1 MKEQVLNHKQ
11 PLSEQQSKK
20 VVYVEMFRAGPQIS
34 STGQKLVFDESDL
47 DQVVGSYDPIHHE
60 APLIIGHD
68 QQDDTPAL
76 GWVRKVWRK
85 GKELWGKVELTP
97 KAEQLIKDGV
107 FKKVSSSFYLPEAET
122 NPTPGKLSLRH
133 LGLVSV
139 PAVKGLTAFSEES
152 EQQTITITPSEGESS
167 ISFKEHLGKNQTMAR
182 KKTKPETP
190 ASVSSVI
197 EHTEGGGMTVNINIG
212 GGDKPKSNVYDDS
225 GNQISETGAP
235 AEYDMDYGMESDTE
249 ADPAMNTADDSSSDD
264 LGLEDGGPDDTDG
277 TDGADATDGMDGT
290 DGTDSTDPTGDDGG
304 DMAPDAGM
312 NGGADDSSTEPSEEG
327 DGAPDDGTE
336 DISGDM
342 EGDDQKIAQLA
353 SEYEIDELI
362 KALALKTDAASMM
375 EGQGMSYGEMPES
388 LKKAMEAKK
397 KGEGESEDEKKKKKK
412 EEDSEDMGEKCTDA
426 GEPSGA
432 GEPSSEKVKGAD
444 EPKGEQVYA
453 EEEAAEEDEE
463 VSEHGE
469 GCKDYEEDE
478 DEKKKKMMKSDMSK
492 ETTPEEATGT
502 LDHSESA
509 MGVQGQN
516 DLQARVAELEE
527 ELARQ
532 KKLMREKEIS
542 DFCETLYGEGKLTQQ
557 IVSKTDLVRFME
569 TLNNKNSV
577 NFSETGKASQFD
589 FFKGVLEK
597 LPSMVS
603 FEEFATPAS
612 APKSRK
618 QPSPSADGYVYDP
631 ATADLHAQAL
641 DYAEEKGVEYTI
653 ALKAVLSNS

>member
-1 MKEQVLNHKQ
+1 MKDHVLNSKDALSSQQ
-11 PLSEQQSKK
+11 PKK
-20 VVYVEMFRAGPQIS
+20 VVFIEMFRAGPQIS
-34 STGQKLVFDESDL
+34 STGQKLIFTETDL
-47 DQVVGSYDPIHHE
+47 DQVAGSYDPVRHE

-76 GWVRKVWRK
+76 GWVRGVWRK

-133 LGLVSV
+133 LGLVSI
-139 PAVKGLTAFSEES
+139 PAVKGLTAFSEKS
-152 EQQTITITPSEGESS
+152 EQETITITPSEGESS

-190 ASVSSVI
+190 ASVASVV
-197 EHTEGGGMTVNINIG
+197 EHADGGGMTVNINIG
-212 GGDKPKSNVYDDS
+212 GGGSPKANVYDDN
-225 GNQISETGAP
+225 GNQVSETGAP
-235 AEYDMDYGMESDTE
+235 AEYDMDYGMEPDME
-249 ADPAMNTADDSSSDD
+249 AEASTMGMADDSSDD
-264 LGLEDGGPDDTDG
+264 LGLEDGGDDS
-277 TDGADATDGMDGT
+277 AAPME
-290 DGTDSTDPTGDDGG
+290 DGG
-304 DMAPDAGM
+304 DDAAPMED
-312 NGGADDSSTEPSEEG
+312 GGDDSAAPMEDGGDESTEEPSEEG
-327 DGAPDDGTE
+327 DAGPEMETD

-353 SEYEIDELI
+353 SEYEIEELI

-375 EGQGMSYGEMPES
+375 EGEGMSYGEMPEG

-397 KGEGESEDEKKKKKK
+397 EGGKDEEDEEKT
-412 EEDSEDMGEKCTDA
+412 EDMGEGVKEGEKPSDA
-426 GEPSGA
+426 GNPPS
-432 GEPSSEKVKGAD
+432 EDVKGAE

-453 EEEAAEEDEE
+453 EEEAEEE
-463 VSEHGE
+463 VADNGE
-469 GCKDYEEDE
+469 GCKSYEEETDE
-478 DEKKKKMMKSDMSK
+478 EKKKKEMMMKSNMSE
-492 ETTPEEATGT
+492 ETTPDEATGT
-502 LDHSESA
+502 LDHSEPA

-516 DLQARVAELEE
+516 NLHARVAELEE

-542 DFCETLYGEGKLTQQ
+542 DFCETLYSEGKLTGQ

-589 FFKGVLEK
+589 FFRGILGN

-612 APKSRK
+612 APKGRK
-618 QPSPSADGYVYDP
+618 TPTPSVDGYVYDP
-631 ATADLHAQAL
+631 STTELHAQAL
-641 DYAEEKGVEYTI
+641 EYSEQKGVEYTV
-653 ALKAVLSNS
+653 ALKAILSNS

>member
-1 MKEQVLNHKQ
+1 MKEHVLNHKE
-11 PLSEQQSKK
+11 PLSSQQPKK
-20 VVYVEMFRAGPQIS
+20 VVFIEMFRAGPQIS
-34 STGQKLVFDESDL
+34 STGQKLVFTESDL
-47 DQVVGSYDPIHHE
+47 DQVVGSYNPDTHE

-76 GWVRKVWRK
+76 GWVRKIWKK
-85 GKELWGKVELTP
+85 GQELWGKVELTP

-133 LGLVSV
+133 LGLVSI
-139 PAVKGLTAFSEES
+139 PAVKGLTAFSELS
-152 EQQTITITPSEGESS
+152 EQETITITPSEGESS

-190 ASVSSVI
+190 TSVASVV
-197 EHTEGGGMTVNINIG
+197 EHNEGGGMTVNINIG
-212 GGDKPKSNVYDDS
+212 GGDKPKANVYDDS
-225 GNQISETGAP
+225 GNRISETGAP
-235 AEYDMDYGMESDTE
+235 AEYDMDYGMESDSE
-249 ADPAMNTADDSSSDD
+249 DDASAMDPGDGASDS
-264 LGLEDGGPDDTDG
+264 LGLEDGADEGADADPTADGDMPSQDGEAPDAEAGMDSGD
-277 TDGADATDGMDGT
+277 DATDGGT
-290 DGTDSTDPTGDDGG
+290 DDGSAGPSTDGDTGS
-304 DMAPDAGM
+304 GM
-312 NGGADDSSTEPSEEG
+312 E
-327 DGAPDDGTE
+327 TE

-342 EGDDQKIAQLA
+342 QGDDQKIAQLA
-353 SEYEIDELI
+353 SNYEIDELI

-375 EGQGMSYGEMPES
+375 EGEGMSYGEMPEG

-397 KGEGESEDEKKKKKK
+397 GGESESEKDDEE
-412 EEDSEDMGEKCTDA
+412 EEDSKDMGEAVKEGEKPSDA
-426 GEPSGA
+426 GQPPS
-432 GEPSSEKVKGAD
+432 EDVKGAD
-444 EPKGEQVYA
+444 EPKGEQVYS
-453 EEEAAEEDEE
+453 EEEATEEDEE

-478 DEKKKKMMKSDMSK
+478 EEKKKKEMMKGDMSE
-492 ETTPEEATGT
+492 ETVSKEATGT
-502 LDHSESA
+502 LDHSETA
-509 MGVQGQN
+509 MGVRGQN

-542 DFCETLYGEGKLTQQ
+542 DFCETLYDGGKLTQQ

-589 FFKGVLEK
+589 FFKGVLEN

-612 APKSRK
+612 APPAKK
-618 QPSPSADGYVYDP
+618 QVTPSADGYVYDP

-641 DYAEEKGVEYTI
+641 EYSEAKGVEYTI

>member
-11 PLSEQQSKK
+11 PLSDQQSKK

-47 DQVVGSYDPIHHE
+47 DQVVGSYDPTHHE

-133 LGLVSV
+133 LGLVSI

-190 ASVSSVI
+190 ASVASVV

-212 GGDKPKSNVYDDS
+212 GGDKPKANVYDDS
-225 GNQISETGAP
+225 GNQVSETGAP
-235 AEYDMDYGMESDTE
+235 AEYDMDYGMESDME
-249 ADPAMNTADDSSSDD
+249 MDPAMSMADDSSDD
-264 LGLEDGGPDDTDG
+264 LGLEDDMGGEGATDEAG
-277 TDGADATDGMDGT
+277 DEGADE
-290 DGTDSTDPTGDDGG
+290 
-304 DMAPDAGM
+304 APDAGM
-312 NGGADDSSTEPSEEG
+312 EGDAPAEEPSEEG
-327 DGAPDDGTE
+327 DDGTE

-375 EGQGMSYGEMPES
+375 EGEGMSYGEMPEG

-397 KGEGESEDEKKKKKK
+397 KGEGESEDEEKK

-432 GEPSSEKVKGAD
+432 GEPPSEEVKGAD

-478 DEKKKKMMKSDMSK
+478 EEKKKKMMKSDMSE

-502 LDHSESA
+502 LDHSEPA

>member
-1 MKEQVLNHKQ
+1 MKEQVLNQKE
-11 PLSEQQSKK
+11 PLSAQQLKK

-34 STGQKLVFDESDL
+34 STGQKLVFTEGDL
-47 DQVVGSYDPIHHE
+47 DQVVGSYDPVHHE

-122 NPTPGKLSLRH
+122 NPTPGRLSLRH
-133 LGLVSV
+133 LGLVSI
-139 PAVKGLTAFSEES
+139 PAVKGLTAFSELS
-152 EQQTITITPSEGESS
+152 EQETITITPSEGESS
-167 ISFKEHLGKNQTMAR
+167 ISFKEHLGKNLTMAR

-190 ASVSSVI
+190 ASVASVI

-212 GGDKPKSNVYDDS
+212 GGEKPKANVYDDS
-225 GNQISETGAP
+225 GNQVSETGAP
-235 AEYDMDYGMESDTE
+235 AEYDMDYAMESDME
-249 ADPAMNTADDSSSDD
+249 MDPAMSMADDSSSDD
-264 LGLEDGGPDDTDG
+264 LGLEDDDADGTDG
-277 TDGADATDGMDGT
+277 TDGADGM
-290 DGTDSTDPTGDDGG
+290 DGTDSTDPAGDDGD

-312 NGGADDSSTEPSEEG
+312 DGGAEDSATEPSEG
-327 DGAPDDGTE
+327 GDDGTE

-375 EGQGMSYGEMPES
+375 EGQGMSYGEMPEG

-397 KGEGESEDEKKKKKK
+397 EGEGEGTDEEEK

-426 GEPSGA
+426 GEPNGA
-432 GEPSSEKVKGAD
+432 GEPPSEDVKGAD

-453 EEEAAEEDEE
+453 EEEETEEDE
-463 VSEHGE
+463 
-469 GCKDYEEDE
+469 K
-478 DEKKKKMMKSDMSK
+478 EKKKKMMKSDMSE

-502 LDHSESA
+502 LDHSEPA
-509 MGVQGQN
+509 MGVRGQN
-516 DLQARVAELEE
+516 DLHARVAELEE

-542 DFCETLYGEGKLTQQ
+542 DFCETLYGEGKLTHQ

-589 FFKGVLEK
+589 FFKGVLGK

-618 QPSPSADGYVYDP
+618 QPSPSADGYIYDP

-641 DYAEEKGVEYTI
+641 EYSEKKGVEYTI